1 MHQLMDTKTTPLAQ
15 FLKSAIANSGKSHD
29 QIAIEV
35 GYEKGSV
42 VQMMADGLIK
52 VPINK
57 IRPIAAA
64 LAVDPPLLC
73 GLLLHE
79 YFPDLVELIEQV
91 YDRPLLSQN
100 ERSLI
105 QALRRHTEGNDG
117 HAVVVDAREVIAVVM
132 V

>member
-1 MHQLMDTKTTPLAQ
+1 MNQLTDTNTTPLAQ

-42 VQMMADGLIK
+42 VQMMADGLTK

-57 IRPIAAA
+57 IRAIAAA
-64 LAVDPPLLC
+64 LDVDPPHLF

-79 YFPDLVELIEQV
+79 YFPDLVGLIEQV
-91 YDRPLLSQN
+91 FERPVLSQN

-117 HAVVVDAREVIAVVM
+117 QAVVVDAREVIAVVM